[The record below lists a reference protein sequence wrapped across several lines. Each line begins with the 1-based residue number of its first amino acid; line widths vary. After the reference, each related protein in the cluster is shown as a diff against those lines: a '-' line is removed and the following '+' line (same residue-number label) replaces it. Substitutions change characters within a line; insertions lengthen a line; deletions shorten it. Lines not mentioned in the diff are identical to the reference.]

1 MSIRVTFT
9 TGPASFALGRLLDTD
24 HPVTVTLAATT
35 PISGRPFPLVWVTG
49 DDREIA
55 SFERTVREREGLRSL
70 RADTRRPSAVRYRI
84 DWGTGE
90 AGLTELLVRH
100 DAVVES
106 AERSG
111 PDSDW
116 RFVVSFPDHALLTS
130 FHAAC
135 LDAEVP
141 LDVERLDS
149 DPQPDLGGQA
159 SDDLSEKQREALS
172 LALAEGYFAVPR
184 RTTLEA
190 LGERLGISGQATSQ
204 RLRRGVERC
213 VELALGY
220 AGGDRDEPGE

>member
-9 TGPASFALGRLLDTD
+9 TEPAAFALGRLLDTD
-24 HPVTVTLAATT
+24 QPVSVTLATTT
-35 PISGRPFPLVWVTG
+35 PIAGQPFPLVWVTG

-55 SFERTVREREGLRSL
+55 SFERTVRDREGVESL

-84 DWGTGE
+84 DWT
-90 AGLTELLVRH
+90 ADDDCLTDILVSH

-111 PDSDW
+111 HGTDW

-135 LDAEVP
+135 LDAAVP

-149 DPQPDLGGQA
+149 DPRPDPGGQA
-159 SDDLSEKQREALS
+159 SDDLSEKQREALA
-172 LALAEGYFAVPR
+172 LALSEGYFAVPR

-190 LGERLGISGQATSQ
+190 LGDRLGISGQATSQ

-213 VELALGY
+213 VELALGH
-220 AGGDRDEPGE
+220 AGGDRGE